1 MFSPI
6 YISTQL
12 NNGVTS
18 DVIGDYSSAPVDFI
32 YQVPS
37 GKIAAL
43 TRVIIRIS
51 DGSSID
57 PDVYGGLTAPLT
69 NGITVSV
76 KRSDD
81 SVLQY
86 LHSNTV
92 SDVVGA
98 VASPIKENADWAS
111 LCYDFSI
118 VPDSGGSKEDLALYR
133 WTFARAGM
141 PLILSNQEK
150 FCVTVNDDFTGGA
163 DPPLIHHTFTLQG
176 LEAPESS
183 HNIELF
189 MRELST

>member
-18 DVIGDYSSAPVDFI
+18 DIIGDYSSAPVDFI
-32 YQVPS
+32 YQAPS
-37 GKIAAL
+37 GRIAAL
-43 TRVIIRIS
+43 TRVIIRMADS
-51 DGSSID
+51 TSLD
-57 PDVYGGLTAPLT
+57 PDVYAGGSLGGGVDVLT

-81 SVLQY
+81 SVIQY

-92 SDVVGA
+92 SNVVGA
-98 VASPIKENADWAS
+98 APEPIKINADWAS
-111 LCYDFSI
+111 LCYDFNI
-118 VPDSGGSKEDLALYR
+118 VPDTGNQQDIGLFR

-150 FCVTVNDDFTGGA
+150 FCITVNDNFTG
-163 DPPLIHHTFTLQG
+163 IIEQTFTLQG

>member
-18 DVIGDYSSAPVDFI
+18 DVTGDYSSAPVDFI

-43 TRVIIRIS
+43 TRIIIRIS
-51 DGSSID
+51 DGTTID
-57 PDVYGGLTAPLT
+57 PDVYGGLASPLT

-76 KRSDD
+76 KRSDN

-92 SDVVGA
+92 SDVVGSA
-98 VASPIKENADWAS
+98 AKTIKENAEWAA
-111 LCYDFSI
+111 LCYDYLI
-118 VPDSGGSKEDLALYR
+118 VPDSGGLKEDLAMYR

-150 FCVTVNDDFTGGA
+150 FCITANDNFT
-163 DPPLIHHTFTLQG
+163 DLIHHTFTLQG
-176 LEAPESS
+176 LEAPENS
-183 HNIELF
+183 HNLELF
-189 MRELST
+189 MRQLSP